1 VLKKKSPING
11 TVNTFG
17 ITYIIPVKYERPET
31 KATLLP
37 LPDKMQRACQNSQN
51 IISQH
56 INKSSISSFSEHT
69 IKHIIFIKIFEIA

>member
-1 VLKKKSPING
+1 MLKKKSPING

-37 LPDKMQRACQNSQN
+37 LKLITTILTNPVYPVSV
-51 IISQH
+51 
-56 INKSSISSFSEHT
+56 SIL
-69 IKHIIFIKIFEIA
+69 